1 MRDGSGLIEWFIGSF
16 IAWAIWLAVRDVV
29 IDSVQ
34 NGGWLLFTAL
44 FALADLSLLI
54 GLVRQMA
61 GE

>member
-34 NGGWLLFTAL
+34 NGGWLLLTVL

-61 GE
+61 GK